1 MEAYQDLLHVLD
13 AITAKLH
20 KTRGTLRIYDPYFCA
35 GGMVA
40 SLASLGFTSVH
51 NPCEDFYR
59 VVKENRLPDFDVLV
73 TNPPYS
79 SDHPARLIEFVKQ
92 CGKPWALLMPNWVYM
107 KEYYDRAIQGAIY
120 VAPRKR
126 YYYWTPK
133 ALKRAKHTHSGPMGE
148 RTSPFI
154 SFWYIGPGGFQDAIV
169 RQWGAEGRQA
179 ARLRKRRR
187 STRRYASVQHA
198 CHRELWT

>member
-1 MEAYQDLLHVLD
+1 M
-13 AITAKLH
+13 
-20 KTRGTLRIYDPYFCA
+20 
-35 GGMVA
+35 
-40 SLASLGFTSVH
+40 H

-169 RQWGAEGRQA
+169 RQWGKVGGRRETSGA
-179 ARLRKRRR
+179 SKETSEKHATLCLSTARLPPGAMDMNDPNRCRAKNTLKRER
-187 STRRYASVQHA
+187 SGGGGGY
-198 CHRELWT
+198 HRAKKRG